1 MLMTNPFYLTLLQF
15 TSKIRYIWLN
25 IFKKYFYSQSAVPNP
40 TQGSESKDVVEEF
53 PFPKSCYNA
62 KKEEFALICAGC
74 Y

>member
-1 MLMTNPFYLTLLQF
+1 MLMTNPFYQTLLQF
-15 TSKIRYIWLN
+15 TSKKLN
-25 IFKKYFYSQSAVPNP
+25 MIKHLKKVFFSQNAVPNP
-40 TQGSESKDVVEEF
+40 TKRSESKDIVEEF